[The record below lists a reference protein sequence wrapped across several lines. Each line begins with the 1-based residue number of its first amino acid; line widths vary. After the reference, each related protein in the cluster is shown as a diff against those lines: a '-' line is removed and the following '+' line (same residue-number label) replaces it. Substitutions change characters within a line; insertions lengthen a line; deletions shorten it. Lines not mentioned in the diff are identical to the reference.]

1 MVQIVPL
8 AKTSRLEE
16 AEDLLVLALSTA
28 QEVISTRV
36 AWEEGNLGNLREA
49 TEEMS
54 SNRSSELGI

>member
-36 AWEEGNLGNLREA
+36 AWEEGGGNLREA